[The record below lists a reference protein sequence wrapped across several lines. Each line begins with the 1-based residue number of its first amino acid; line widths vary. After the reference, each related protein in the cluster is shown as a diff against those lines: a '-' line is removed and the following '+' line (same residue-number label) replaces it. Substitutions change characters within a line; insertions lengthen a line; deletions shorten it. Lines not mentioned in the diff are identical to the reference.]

1 MTNQHRAII
10 MLGGNVGDTVCVFES
25 TIRTLGLNNIN
36 LVSASSIYRTKP
48 WGYFD
53 QRDFLNQLLVLET
66 NMDLF
71 EFHECCL
78 KTELLHGKNKEFE
91 NGPRSL
97 DIDILF
103 FDSLVIHNPKLTIP
117 HPRMHQRRFN
127 LVPLCELYPD
137 FIHPILSKKMS
148 DLLDECMDPD
158 EPSVFIKKQNLTKCT
173 L

>member
-25 TIRTLGLNNIN
+25 TIRTLVLNNIN
-36 LVSASSIYRTKP
+36 LISASSIYRTKP

-78 KTELLHGKNKEFE
+78 KTELLHGKNKVFE
-91 NGPRSL
+91 NLRLKITNIIWYHFKRNLGKQHHL
-97 DIDILF
+97 A
-103 FDSLVIHNPKLTIP
+103 KLN
-117 HPRMHQRRFN
+117 Q
-127 LVPLCELYPD
+127 
-137 FIHPILSKKMS
+137 
-148 DLLDECMDPD
+148 
-158 EPSVFIKKQNLTKCT
+158 
-173 L
+173 